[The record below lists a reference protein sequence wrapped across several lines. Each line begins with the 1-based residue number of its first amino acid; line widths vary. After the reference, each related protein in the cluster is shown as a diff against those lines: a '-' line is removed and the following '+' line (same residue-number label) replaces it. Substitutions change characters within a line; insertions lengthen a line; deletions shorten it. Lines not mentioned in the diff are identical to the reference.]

1 MTLELR
7 SGGAD
12 ILFVVMT
19 LELRSGGADILFVV
33 IRSGGAGAP

>member
-1 MTLELR
+1 MNR
-7 SGGAD
+7 ISAPPD
-12 ILFVVMT
+12 ILFVVIT